1 MRFDHDGLIYDLQTS
16 NNWDDKSFDEPST
29 NLHVFQ
35 NDFFEFDVD
44 LLGTVPHMATVI
56 LETKNQTLASADIE
70 LRELA

>member
-1 MRFDHDGLIYDLQTS
+1 MEDFY
-16 NNWDDKSFDEPST
+16 P
-29 NLHVFQ
+29 Q

-56 LETKNQTLASADIE
+56 LVTKNQTLASADIE